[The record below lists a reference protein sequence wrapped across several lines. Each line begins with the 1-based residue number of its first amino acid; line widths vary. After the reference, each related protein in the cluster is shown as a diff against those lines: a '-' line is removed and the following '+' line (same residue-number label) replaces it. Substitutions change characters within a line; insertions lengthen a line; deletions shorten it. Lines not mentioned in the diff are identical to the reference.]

1 MSTLTIQTPCGALAG
16 LQVGEHLEFRGVPY
30 AQPPVGPLR
39 WRAPAPMEGWEGTV
53 AATAFRPMAPQAEL
67 RGMPF
72 YGKEFYDEDA
82 YFPGQSEDCLYLN
95 IWCPPIREGAR
106 LPVAVWFHGGSFDHG
121 APYEK
126 EFDGA
131 EYARRGVILVAAAY
145 RLGALGF
152 LASRQRLAQDG
163 FAGNYGHL
171 DQLEAVRWVR
181 RNIAAF
187 GGDGENITVFGQSAG
202 SFSVQNLLSM
212 DREGLIKRAIL
223 QSGLAAPGLSL
234 TVGLEQ
240 GFDLCD
246 RLMEKLGVADFAQ
259 LEQIPARDI
268 VSATNALGAQ
278 LGRTPFVPVIDGVN
292 LTGEGPYPM
301 PAQKNIPILAG
312 ATRDDILASD
322 GANPLLE
329 GARAYA
335 LRPDAGPGYLYHFA
349 HDLPGSA
356 DGCFHSCELWYTFG
370 TLGRC
375 WRPMTGEDEALS
387 RQILDYWTNFM
398 RTGDPNGPGLPWWEE
413 CRTGAVKEFT

>member
-1 MSTLTIQTPCGALAG
+1 MSALTIHTPCGALTG

-30 AQPPVGPLR
+30 AQSPVGPLR

-53 AATAFRPMAPQAEL
+53 EATAFPPMAPQAEL

-95 IWCPPIREGAR
+95 IWCPPIREGAK
-106 LPVAVWFHGGSFDHG
+106 LPVAVWLHGGSFDHG

-163 FAGNYGHL
+163 FTGNYGHL

-212 DREGLIKRAIL
+212 DREGLIRQAIL
-223 QSGLAAPGLSL
+223 QSGAATPGLPL
-234 TVGLEQ
+234 TAGLEQ
-240 GFDLCD
+240 GFELCD
-246 RLMEKLGVADFAQ
+246 RLMEKLGVDFAG
-259 LEQIPARDI
+259 LERAPARDI
-268 VSATNALGAQ
+268 VSATNALGAE
-278 LGRTPFVPVIDGVN
+278 LGRTPFLPVTDGVN

-301 PAQKNIPILAG
+301 PVRKGIPVLAG
-312 ATRDDILASD
+312 ATRDDILAAD
-322 GANPLLE
+322 GSNPLLE

-375 WRPMTGEDEALS
+375 WRPMTGADEALS
-387 RQILDYWTNFM
+387 RQMLDYWTNFM
-398 RTGDPNGPGLPWWEE
+398 KTGDPNGPGLPRWEE
-413 CRTGAVKEFT
+413 CRAGAVKEFL